1 MAISGREFGV
11 HVLWMRCSQSVV
23 IKIEPNPRD
32 PPSRLAIAL
41 TIPADWNSVW
51 LDFGF
56 EAPLYREF
64 VLRRR
69 LTASLASI
77 AEVFWSSAALDKT
90 HRYFEICREMALRRC
105 DWFHTM

>member
-1 MAISGREFGV
+1 MLHDPTNKLLASASSRNSVAISGREFGV

-32 PPSRLAIAL
+32 PPSRLAIAQ

-56 EAPLYREF
+56 EAPWYREYCF
-64 VLRRR
+64 C
-69 LTASLASI
+69 
-77 AEVFWSSAALDKT
+77 AED
-90 HRYFEICREMALRRC
+90 
-105 DWFHTM
+105 